1 MGALRNHPAG
11 KSLTV
16 AVAGQ
21 PNTGKSTLF
30 NRLTGLN
37 QRVGNWTGKTVDR
50 KEGAALW
57 NGVAF
62 TFVDLPGC
70 YGMTPHSP
78 EEEVARDYLLSGGPD
93 AVLAVVNAASVER
106 SLYIVS
112 ELVALGLPVV
122 VALNMTDVAEQEGR
136 AVDAVALS
144 SALGLPVI
152 PLVGTAVDGTAV
164 DALLRALTEASRP
177 ASLPAVPAKV
187 ALLAEI
193 IGAALPCAPLWAAC
207 KLFEGDE
214 GLLARTETL
223 SGERREAIRVLLGDA
238 SVAPELYASRQAWI
252 DAACRKAVRTS
263 GTGRGLTERWDR
275 VLLHPIWGRLAAFL
289 VIPAGCVLGAALG
302 MMTGGLVLFAVL
314 AWAPDLKAAYPGPL
328 GSLAADAL
336 LPAFGWVVALLSMIS
351 ALYAI
356 FSFLEDTGY
365 LARVAYLMDS
375 FLSGLG
381 IDGKSAIPLMMG
393 FLCNTVSIAG
403 SRVVDSPR
411 RRLITLCML
420 PFIPCSGQMGVAFLF
435 AFALFPAGTA
445 LLVVLG
451 VSCLNLF
458 MAGAVGR
465 IMHATLP
472 GRYANGLI
480 MELPLYHRPNFRTI
494 FGNVRTRAVLF
505 LRGAAVNI
513 FAALI
518 VVWAISTFPG
528 GTVETSW
535 LYRFG
540 RWLEPLGSF
549 LGFDWRFTVA
559 LLSSFVAK
567 ETTAGT
573 LAVLFSVG
581 ATDHEAV
588 VQALRASITP
598 AGALAFIVASNLYIP
613 CVASISVLRSE
624 LGSWGRTLAL
634 LAAMFALAMGMACAV
649 YHIAVFV

>member
-11 KSLTV
+11 KPLTV

-37 QRVGNWTGKTVDR
+37 QRVGNWTGKTVER

-152 PLVGTAVDGTAV
+152 PLVGTSADGTAV
-164 DALLRALTEASRP
+164 DALLRALAEASCP
-177 ASLPAVPAKV
+177 ASVPAVPAKV
-187 ALLAEI
+187 SLLAEI

-223 SGERREAIRVLLGDA
+223 SGEKREAIRVLLGDP

-252 DAACRKAVRTS
+252 DAACGKAVRTS

-275 VLLHPIWGRLAAFL
+275 VLLHPLWGRLAAFL

-365 LARVAYLMDS
+365 LARVAYLY
-375 FLSGLG
+375 
-381 IDGKSAIPLMMG
+381 G
-393 FLCNTVSIAG
+393 FLPQ
-403 SRVVDSPR
+403 R
-411 RRLITLCML
+411 
-420 PFIPCSGQMGVAFLF
+420 SG
-435 AFALFPAGTA
+435 
-445 LLVVLG
+445 
-451 VSCLNLF
+451 
-458 MAGAVGR
+458 
-465 IMHATLP
+465 H
-472 GRYANGLI
+472 
-480 MELPLYHRPNFRTI
+480 
-494 FGNVRTRAVLF
+494 
-505 LRGAAVNI
+505 
-513 FAALI
+513 
-518 VVWAISTFPG
+518 
-528 GTVETSW
+528 
-535 LYRFG
+535 
-540 RWLEPLGSF
+540 
-549 LGFDWRFTVA
+549 
-559 LLSSFVAK
+559 
-567 ETTAGT
+567 
-573 LAVLFSVG
+573 
-581 ATDHEAV
+581 
-588 VQALRASITP
+588 
-598 AGALAFIVASNLYIP
+598 
-613 CVASISVLRSE
+613 
-624 LGSWGRTLAL
+624 
-634 LAAMFALAMGMACAV
+634 
-649 YHIAVFV
+649 

>member
-152 PLVGTAVDGTAV
+152 PLVGTSADGTAV
-164 DALLRALTEASRP
+164 DALLRALAEASCP
-177 ASLPAVPAKV
+177 ASVPAVPAKV
-187 ALLAEI
+187 SLLAEI

-223 SGERREAIRVLLGDA
+223 SGEKREAIRVLLGDP

-252 DAACRKAVRTS
+252 DAACGKAVRTS

-275 VLLHPIWGRLAAFL
+275 VLLHPLWGRLAAFL

-314 AWAPDLKAAYPGPL
+314 ANTRR
-328 GSLAADAL
+328 SR
-336 LPAFGWVVALLSMIS
+336 
-351 ALYAI
+351 
-356 FSFLEDTGY
+356 
-365 LARVAYLMDS
+365 AR
-375 FLSGLG
+375 
-381 IDGKSAIPLMMG
+381 PW
-393 FLCNTVSIAG
+393 
-403 SRVVDSPR
+403 PR
-411 RRLITLCML
+411 R
-420 PFIPCSGQMGVAFLF
+420 
-435 AFALFPAGTA
+435 
-445 LLVVLG
+445 
-451 VSCLNLF
+451 
-458 MAGAVGR
+458 
-465 IMHATLP
+465 
-472 GRYANGLI
+472 
-480 MELPLYHRPNFRTI
+480 
-494 FGNVRTRAVLF
+494 
-505 LRGAAVNI
+505 
-513 FAALI
+513 
-518 VVWAISTFPG
+518 
-528 GTVETSW
+528 
-535 LYRFG
+535 
-540 RWLEPLGSF
+540 
-549 LGFDWRFTVA
+549 
-559 LLSSFVAK
+559 
-567 ETTAGT
+567 
-573 LAVLFSVG
+573 
-581 ATDHEAV
+581 
-588 VQALRASITP
+588 QAR
-598 AGALAFIVASNLYIP
+598 
-613 CVASISVLRSE
+613 
-624 LGSWGRTLAL
+624 
-634 LAAMFALAMGMACAV
+634 
-649 YHIAVFV
+649 

>member
-1 MGALRNHPAG
+1 M
-11 KSLTV
+11 
-16 AVAGQ
+16 
-21 PNTGKSTLF
+21 
-30 NRLTGLN
+30 
-37 QRVGNWTGKTVDR
+37 
-50 KEGAALW
+50 
-57 NGVAF
+57 AF

-152 PLVGTAVDGTAV
+152 PMVGTSADGTTV
-164 DALLRALTEASRP
+164 DALLRALAEASCP
-177 ASLPAVPAKV
+177 ASVPAVPAKV
-187 ALLAEI
+187 SLLAEI

-223 SGERREAIRVLLGDA
+223 SGEKREAIRVLLGDP

-252 DAACRKAVRTS
+252 DAACGKGRPYIRYGPGADRALGPGSPSSAMGTVGRVS
-263 GTGRGLTERWDR
+263 GHPGGLRAWR
-275 VLLHPIWGRLAAFL
+275 
-289 VIPAGCVLGAALG
+289 ALG

-458 MAGAVGR
+458 MAGVVGR

-613 CVASISVLRSE
+613 CIASISVLRSE

>member
-152 PLVGTAVDGTAV
+152 PLVGTSADGTAV

-177 ASLPAVPAKV
+177 ASMPAVPAKV

-193 IGAALPCAPLWAAC
+193 IGAALPYAPLWAAC

-223 SGERREAIRVLLGDA
+223 SGEKREAIRVLLGDP

-252 DAACRKAVRTS
+252 DAACGKAVRTS

-275 VLLHPIWGRLAAFL
+275 VLLHPLWGRLAAFL

-314 AWAPDLKAAYPGPL
+314 AWAPDLKAA
-328 GSLAADAL
+328 
-336 LPAFGWVVALLSMIS
+336 
-351 ALYAI
+351 
-356 FSFLEDTGY
+356 Y

-458 MAGAVGR
+458 MAGVVGR

-494 FGNVRTRAVLF
+494 FGNVCTRAVLF

-613 CVASISVLRSE
+613 CIASISVLRSE